1 MLTLKNKEFGTE
13 LILKVVDYQ
22 FPNNTNNNWHDDN
35 WCMIS
40 AKVTQ
45 RENLFEVTDPALE
58 TIDLQQLLKWF
69 QCLSN
74 RILPQYATLDFIEPC
89 LSFEFIK
96 SEKDWVRIS
105 IKLDYEMKPNFLL
118 EQFLSLDDEDTIDNC
133 DFEMIFDLT
142 QDDFSAVIASL
153 QETIKNFP
161 IRNNFQY

>member
-1 MLTLKNKEFGTE
+1 
-13 LILKVVDYQ
+13 
-22 FPNNTNNNWHDDN
+22 
-35 WCMIS
+35 MIS
-40 AKVTQ
+40 AKVKQ

-58 TIDLQQLLKWF
+58 TTDLQQLLEWF

-74 RILPQYATLDFIEPC
+74 RILPQYATLYFTEPC

-96 SEKDWVRIS
+96 SEEDWVRIS

-118 EQFLSLDDEDTIDNC
+118 EQLFHFDDEDSIDDY

-153 QETIKNFP
+153 QETIKKFP
-161 IRNNFQY
+161 IRENFQP

>member
-22 FPNNTNNNWHDDN
+22 FPNYPNDD

-45 RENLFEVTDPALE
+45 GKNLFEVTDPALE
-58 TIDLQQLLKWF
+58 TTDLQQLLKWF
-69 QCLSN
+69 QCLSA
-74 RILPQYATLDFIEPC
+74 RKLPQYATLCFTEPC
-89 LSFEFIK
+89 LTFEFIR

-118 EQFLSLDDEDTIDNC
+118 EQLFNFDDEDTIDDY

-153 QETIKNFP
+153 QETIKEFP
-161 IRNNFQY
+161 IRDRFQY